1 MKRRDERVIEAL
13 VETARPIILG
23 GVGNY
28 AFARDSCIASTRI
41 GTLALAEF
49 GVRAHVIG
57 VSYVIFNAAYRR
69 QVAEDGRVPETVDEF
84 REDSHSLGLGLP
96 PYDTASQNVGHF
108 VIAIGGRLMVDLA
121 ADQLDRPAKGWRIN
135 KPIVA
140 NMPAGWKKGRERVW
154 THTDAYSVGIQA
166 EPANKNFTRSRDWT
180 LRGRYQPFVAA
191 VAAAMRAHLAR

>member
-23 GVGNY
+23 GVGTY
-28 AFARDSCIASTRI
+28 AFRRDSCIASTRI

-57 VSYVIFNAAYRR
+57 ASYIMFNAAYRR
-69 QVAEDGRVPETVDEF
+69 QVAEDGGVPASVEDY

-96 PYDTASQNVGHF
+96 PFDDGNIGHF
-108 VIAIGGRLMVDLA
+108 VIAIGGSLMVDLS
-121 ADQLDRPAKGWRIN
+121 ADQLSRPEKGWTIDR
-135 KPIVA
+135 PIVA

-166 EPANKNFTRSRDWT
+166 EPANKNFVRSRDWT
-180 LRGRYQPFVAA
+180 LRSRYQPFVAA
-191 VAAAMRAHLAR
+191 VTAAMRAHLAR